1 MNAAVL
7 TETASDRALR
17 DLRERLLHPERFRPV
32 ATPPATSVVVWKGV
46 VPLAGGGEGPGEWLH
61 CPACARS
68 FSFPH
73 GQHGRALLLEA
84 LDEHLGHTGGGGRR
98 DG

>member
-1 MNAAVL
+1 MTAEVL
-7 TETASDRALR
+7 IETASDRALR
-17 DLRERLLHPERFRPV
+17 GLCDRLVYTDRV
-32 ATPPATSVVVWKGV
+32 PPAASVVVWKGV

-68 FSFPH
+68 VSFPH

-84 LDEHLGHTGGGGRR
+84 LDEHLGHTRGGGRR

>member
-1 MNAAVL
+1 MTADVL
-7 TETASDRALR
+7 TETAADRALR
-17 DLRERLLHPERFRPV
+17 GLRDRLLYPDRV
-32 ATPPATSVVVWKGV
+32 PPAASVVVWKGV

-68 FSFPH
+68 VSFPH

-84 LDEHLGHTGGGGRR
+84 LDEHLGHAGGGGRR